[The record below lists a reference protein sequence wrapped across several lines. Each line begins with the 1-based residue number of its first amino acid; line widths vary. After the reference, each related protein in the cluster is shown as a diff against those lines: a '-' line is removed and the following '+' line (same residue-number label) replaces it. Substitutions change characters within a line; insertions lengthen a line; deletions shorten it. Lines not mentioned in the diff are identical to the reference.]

1 MGQTGR
7 TGYPGP
13 KGHLGGKG
21 QKGSIGEKGTRGERG
36 PAGASG
42 VPGRSGS
49 YDRYVTRVTVK
60 YSIIQ
65 TLNGHSDS
73 NTDNGQTLN
82 FDFGLYL

>member
-21 QKGSIGEKGTRGERG
+21 QKGSIGEKGSRGERG
-36 PAGASG
+36 PAGANG

-49 YDRYVTRVTVK
+49 YDRYVESGPRGRSMIGRWRHSLAIVTVEVT
-60 YSIIQ
+60 INR
-65 TLNGHSDS
+65 L
-73 NTDNGQTLN
+73 
-82 FDFGLYL
+82 